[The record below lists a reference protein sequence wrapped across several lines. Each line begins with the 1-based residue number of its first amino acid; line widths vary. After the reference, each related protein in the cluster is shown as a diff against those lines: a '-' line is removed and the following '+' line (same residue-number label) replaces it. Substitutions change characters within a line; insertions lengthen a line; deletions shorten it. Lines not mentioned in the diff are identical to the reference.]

1 MQRRFVLAST
11 SSYRAAVLRSADY
24 AFESLAPEVDE
35 RAYDDR
41 FSELGPDGYVLLL
54 AEAKARS
61 VATRLTDG
69 LVLGCDQI
77 AVLDAVGDTGPTLL
91 HQPGTVDRAVAQL
104 MSMSASTHSLINALV
119 LIDVATGE
127 QWSALDRHRVTM
139 AAYDETEARRYVEQ
153 FQPLDCAG
161 GYRIEDDAGLLA
173 SLEGEDRSG
182 VIGLPLPTLERL
194 LDSAGVSRR

>member
-24 AFESLAPEVDE
+24 VFESLAPEVDE